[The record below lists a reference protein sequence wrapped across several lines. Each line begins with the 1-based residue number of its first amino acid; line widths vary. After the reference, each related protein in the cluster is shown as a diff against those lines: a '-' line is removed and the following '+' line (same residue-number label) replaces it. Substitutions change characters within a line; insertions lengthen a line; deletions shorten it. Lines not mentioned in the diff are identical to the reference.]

1 MVKVAMVSDIHL
13 DINKVDVEQALKQ
26 QSKWLVENQV
36 GVYLIAGDLFN
47 HFNRSLSFTERL
59 QKMTPNTIIRFIA
72 GNHDMVNDI
81 SYDELQQDLS
91 ATYLHRKHFDIPN
104 TDWRIIGNN
113 GWYDY
118 SFSSVLHRPDAEFLN
133 WKRAYWIDGAIEQPM
148 SDPARLKQELRVI
161 EKQLEQARMDHKRV
175 LFMTHFVPRI
185 EYLRITSDNRF
196 WNMANAMLGSV
207 QTGYLLAQYHVK
219 YVLFGHMHIHP
230 APRELNGA
238 IYFNQ
243 AVGYGTARRHEWL
256 TDNFHSEWLRRVRI
270 INLTNKRV

>member
-13 DINKVDVEQALKQ
+13 DINKVDVEQTLKQ
-26 QSKWLVENQV
+26 QSEWLTKNQV

-47 HFNRSLSFTERL
+47 HFNRSLAFTESL
-59 QKMTPNTIIRFIA
+59 QKMTPNTAIRFIA

-81 SYDELQQDLS
+81 SYEELQQDLS
-91 ATYLHRKHFDIPN
+91 ATYLHHKHFDIPN

-118 SFSSVLHRPDAEFLN
+118 SFSAVLHRPEADFLH
-133 WKRAYWIDGAIEQPM
+133 WKRAYWIDSAIEQPM
-148 SDPARLKQELRVI
+148 SDPERLAQELQVL
-161 EKQLEQARMDHKRV
+161 EKQLQQAQRDNKRV

-207 QTGYLLAQYHVK
+207 HTGRLLTRYHVK

-230 APRELNGA
+230 APRELEGTT
-238 IYFNQ
+238 YFNQ

-256 TDNFHSEWLRRVRI
+256 TNDFQSEWLKRVRI
-270 INLTNKRV
+270 IDLTDKSD

>member
-13 DINKVDVEQALKQ
+13 DINKVNVNDTLQQ
-26 QSKWLVENQV
+26 QSDWLNQNEI

-47 HFNRSLSFTERL
+47 HFQRSLSFAEEL
-59 QKMTPNTIIRFIA
+59 QNMTPNTTVKFIA

-81 SYDELQQDLS
+81 SYEELQKPLGE
-91 ATYLHRKHFDIPN
+91 TYLHRQFFDVPN

-118 SFSSVLHRPDAEFLN
+118 SFSTALHRPEADFLH
-133 WKRAYWIDGAIEQPM
+133 WKRAYWIDGAIKQPL
-148 SDPARLKQELRVI
+148 SDPERLAGELRVI
-161 EKQLEQARMDHKRV
+161 ERQLLQARQEGKRV

-185 EYLRITSDNRF
+185 EYLRITEDDRF

-207 QTGYLLAQYHVK
+207 HTGELLAKYQVK

-230 APRELNGA
+230 TPRTYAGTV
-238 IYFNQ
+238 YFNQ
-243 AVGYGTARRHEWL
+243 SVGYGTARRHEWL
-256 TDNFHSEWLRRVRI
+256 TDNFQSEWLKRVRV
-270 INLTNKRV
+270 INLTNER